1 MTNADAAPAIALNDV
16 HKSFGDQEVLRG
28 LTLTIGRGER
38 IAVLGRSGTGKSV
51 MLKLI
56 VRLQCPDAGA
66 IAIDGQDLASL
77 SRESLNE
84 LRLRIGFLFLDA
96 ALYDS
101 LTVFENVAFPLRRH
115 ARDGDSDQH
124 VSQLLSAV
132 GLEEDARKLPAQ
144 MSGGMKKRAGL
155 ARALALDPKV
165 LLFDEPTAGLD
176 PVTAAEIAELV
187 QTTRTDERTSVVVT
201 HDLRTARAMADRL
214 VLLDEGT
221 IAFDGTFEDLQRS
234 DQPMARRYLE
244 QGC

>member
-16 HKSFGDQEVLRG
+16 HKSFGDQQVLRG

-56 VRLQCPDAGA
+56 VGLQCPDAGA

-84 LRLRIGFLFLDA
+84 LRLRIGFLFQDA

-101 LTVFENVAFPLRRH
+101 LTVFDNVAFPLRRH

-132 GLEEDARKLPAQ
+132 GLEEDAGKLPAQ

-187 QTTRTDERTSVVVT
+187 QTTRTEQRTSVVVT

-221 IAFDGTFEDLQRS
+221 IAFDGSFEDLQRS